1 MTVITPEI
9 LEQAL
14 AQYFGVAPDQV
25 KPTFERLNQAADTVD
40 ELHPLVVSQWR
51 ERELGKL
58 KDAWEGDFDNVYDY
72 ITKEVFP
79 TLPPGEQAKW
89 NNADGLKFLAEQ
101 HRSTIE
107 ARLNSK
113 EDPTSQPTVTTPTA
127 SQASAPG
134 TIAPVNSTSN
144 GVARSTTPSFKQSHL
159 LSMSPEEWNANQSA
173 IQEAYAAGAVEM
185 DVE

>member
-9 LEQAL
+9 LEHAL

-51 ERELGKL
+51 ERELSKL
-58 KDAWEGDFDNVYDY
+58 KDAWEDDFDGVYDY

-79 TLPPGEQAKW
+79 TLPPAEQAKW

-101 HRSTIE
+101 HRDTIQQ
-107 ARLNSK
+107 RLTNPVESNT
-113 EDPTSQPTVTTPTA
+113 PQPAQQVN
-127 SQASAPG
+127 APG
-134 TIAPVNSTSN
+134 SITPGAGSPTPGNTQPVK
-144 GVARSTTPSFKQSHL
+144 FKQSQL
-159 LSMSPEEWNANQSA
+159 LRMTPDEWKQNESA
-173 IQEAYAAGAVEM
+173 IQDAYATGSVEM
-185 DVE
+185 DINE